1 MVDGWILS
9 YASIDNLL
17 VQFRTHPDISLISDN
32 ILKKATKGK
41 VSRSKLVIWIVW
53 VDNKRN
59 PQIVLIGVVS
69 FMGHL
74 QKLCCFLHAV

>member
-9 YASIDNLL
+9 YASIDSLL
-17 VQFRTHPDISLISDN
+17 VQFSTHPDISLISDN
-32 ILKKATKGK
+32 IKKATKGK

-53 VDNKRN
+53 VDNKGN

-69 FMGHL
+69 FMVDL